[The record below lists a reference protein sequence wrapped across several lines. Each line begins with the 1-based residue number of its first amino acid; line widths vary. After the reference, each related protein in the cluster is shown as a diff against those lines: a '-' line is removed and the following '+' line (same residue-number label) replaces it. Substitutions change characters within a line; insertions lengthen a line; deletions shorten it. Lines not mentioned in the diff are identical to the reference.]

1 MQNIG
6 DKKAIVVESIKKD
19 GPSLPSGISKQV
31 ELSLLFT
38 SALLS
43 EMVADKTLK
52 LSYLKIGGSPLYYLP
67 GQEEALERF
76 ITHLNSQEKE
86 SFEILKERRIVSE
99 DVLSPVNRVAMRAV
113 KDFAYPLTVNI
124 EGKERSFWR
133 LYSVPLDEAKEK
145 IQEII
150 DIEKNGFKKTEKKEQ
165 KIESTEQ
172 KTEQKQETSAEKKPR
187 KIREKKEKIIDNSGI
202 NPELKIESN
211 IQTNQSS
218 QIQAPINQQSATT
231 ISKPIKINKKLEE
244 IKDNVKIWLRSKH
257 IEIIQENEDEDAPFV
272 VSTPSTV
279 GNLKL
284 LIVFSDKKKISE
296 ADVSIA
302 YQKGV
307 NYKMPVLFV
316 IKGELN
322 KKAQEYLGTMG
333 GYVNIQEF

>member
-6 DKKAIVVESIKKD
+6 DKKTIVVESIKKD

-31 ELSLLFT
+31 GLSLLFT

-67 GQEEALERF
+67 GQEEALEKF

-133 LYSVPLDEAKEK
+133 LYSVALDEAKEK

-150 DIEKNGFKKTEKKEQ
+150 DIEKNGFKKVEKKEQ
-165 KIESTEQ
+165 E
-172 KTEQKQETSAEKKPR
+172 KTEIKQEIPVEKKLR
-187 KIREKKEKIIDNSGI
+187 KSREKKEKIAEVEPNTEI
-202 NPELKIESN
+202 KTESN
-211 IQTNQSS
+211 IPTNQLP
-218 QIQAPINQQSATT
+218 QIQVQVNQQSPAI

-244 IKDNVKIWLRSKH
+244 IKENVKIWLRTKH
-257 IEIIQENEDEDAPFV
+257 IEIIQENEDEDAPFI

>member
-6 DKKAIVVESIKKD
+6 DKKTIVVESIKKD

-31 ELSLLFT
+31 GLSLLFT

-67 GQEEALERF
+67 GQEEALEKF
-76 ITHLNSQEKE
+76 ITHLNSQEKD

-145 IQEII
+145 IQEIM

-165 KIESTEQ
+165 KTESTEQ
-172 KTEQKQETSAEKKPR
+172 KAETKQMISTEKKLRTP
-187 KIREKKEKIIDNSGI
+187 REKKEKVIEVEQNTAV
-202 NPELKIESN
+202 KTESN
-211 IQTNQSS
+211 IQTKQISQTAV
-218 QIQAPINQQSATT
+218 QIQESQTVS
-231 ISKPIKINKKLEE
+231 SKPIKINKKLEE
-244 IKDNVKIWLRSKH
+244 IKENVKIWLRTKH
-257 IEIIQENEDEDAPFV
+257 LEIIQENEDEDAPFI
-272 VSTPSTV
+272 VSTPSTI

-296 ADVSIA
+296 ADISIA
-302 YQKGV
+302 YQKGI
-307 NYKMPVLFV
+307 NYKMPILFV